1 MYEIEW
7 TQYSKDD
14 YNGLDGSQKVFVDK
28 ALDRIKLL
36 GMKAGQPLN
45 GDLALCKKLK
55 NRKMGLRIVFRE
67 ANGNVEV
74 IQIVAIGKREKETV
88 YKAAEKRISR

>member
-1 MYEIEW
+1 
-7 TQYSKDD
+7 
-14 YNGLDGSQKVFVDK
+14 
-28 ALDRIKLL
+28 
-36 GMKAGQPLN
+36 
-45 GDLALCKKLK
+45 
-55 NRKMGLRIVFRE
+55 MGLRIVFRE